1 MKKRTKQSLKIL
13 LLVLWPMVLLTAGL
27 QICRK
32 PSGFA
37 LDKIRS
43 GLAFQEGISATAEDF
58 KKLQGVFSQ
67 KFYFLDSGAQCY
79 AFVSEDQKYVV
90 KFFRMKH
97 LTPKYWLN
105 YIPLPWL
112 EKYRFKKIQMRE
124 RRRQETFESFKVAFE
139 EFKEQTA
146 LLFVHLHKTNY
157 AHDKVTFVDKLG
169 KEHQI
174 SLNKVPFVV
183 QKRAQMIYPYVS
195 DLIKQGDSERALDAL
210 TSILCLI
217 KERCQRGYVD
227 KDGGVSSNYGFVEGQ
242 PVEIDL
248 GRVVKDD
255 SIKNPVNYLREI
267 LRVAKKIEV
276 WLQGTHPELSAP
288 FQERV
293 QKILSNE
300 DVALLS

>member
-1 MKKRTKQSLKIL
+1 MKIL
-13 LLVLWPMVLLTAGL
+13 LLIVWPLVLFTVGL

-32 PSGFA
+32 PAGFT

-43 GLAFQEGISATAEDF
+43 GFASQEGISASAEEF
-58 KKLQGVFSQ
+58 KNLQGVFSQ
-67 KFYFLDSGAQCY
+67 KFYYLDSGAECY
-79 AFVSEDQKYVV
+79 AFVSEDQRYVV

-105 YIPLPWL
+105 YVPLPWL
-112 EKYRFKKIQMRE
+112 EKYRFEKIQMRE

-157 AHDKVTFVDKLG
+157 LHDKVTFVDKVG

-174 SLNKVPFVV
+174 SLNNAPFVV
-183 QKRAQMIYPYVS
+183 QKRAQMIYSYTA
-195 DLIKQGDSERALDAL
+195 DLIKKGEKEKALDAL

-217 KERCQRGYVD
+217 KERCQKGYVD
-227 KDGGVSSNYGFVEGQ
+227 KDGGVSSNYGFVDGL
-242 PVEIDL
+242 PVEVDL
-248 GRVVKDD
+248 GRVVRDE
-255 SIKNPVNYLREI
+255 SIKDPVNYLREI
-267 LRVAKKIEV
+267 LRVAKKIEI
-276 WLQGTHPELSAP
+276 WLQTTHPELSAP

-300 DVALLS
+300 DVALL